1 MTTAEPYR
9 RGTMPEVVWQA
20 LPDTRLEVPGR
31 PPSEAPKAADF
42 PAQHWGSQ
50 RVTDG
55 RGALTFCGVAL
66 CALAYLHPLIRASE
80 RKSLAALP
88 PAGGALL
95 EYPPTLIRWSAK
107 CAAP

>member
-1 MTTAEPYR
+1 MT
-9 RGTMPEVVWQA
+9 
-20 LPDTRLEVPGR
+20 
-31 PPSEAPKAADF
+31 PSEAPKAADF

-50 RVTDG
+50 REMGGGV
-55 RGALTFCGVAL
+55 ALTVLVVAL
-66 CALAYLHPLIRASE
+66 CAKAYFLPLIRASK

-95 EYPPTLIRWSAK
+95 EYPLALIRRSAK